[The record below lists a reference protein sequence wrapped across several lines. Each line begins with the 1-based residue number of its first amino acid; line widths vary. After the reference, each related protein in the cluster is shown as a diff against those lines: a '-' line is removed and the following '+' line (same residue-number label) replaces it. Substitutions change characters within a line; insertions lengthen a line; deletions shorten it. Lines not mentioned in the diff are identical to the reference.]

1 MIASPSGAS
10 QYHEV
15 AARLRDAIAS
25 GEYSRGSQ
33 LPIEE
38 QLAEQFGVHRV
49 TVNRAL
55 SILRTEGLVYV
66 RRVRGTFVSEMPPIR
81 RNAVVRYSREARER
95 AAGRGAFDTE
105 IAALGR
111 APRSDVTVSRVVPP
125 YRVAVILGVSDQEQ
139 ACVRRARLMFADDTP
154 VQIADSYI
162 PLEIAAGTALEEQ
175 DPGPGGIISRFA
187 ELGFAQARITEEVGV
202 RPPAPGE
209 AEFLKMTPDQRIYD
223 VTHTGWTA
231 GGRAVEVCLHVMP
244 AHQWHLEY
252 EWPTDQ
258 RPG

>member
-25 GEYSRGSQ
+25 GEYPRGSQ

-38 QLAEQFGVHRV
+38 RLAEQLGVHRV

-55 SILRTEGLVYV
+55 SILRAEGLVYV
-66 RRVRGTFVSEMPPIR
+66 RRGRGTFVTEIPSIR

-95 AAGRGAFDTE
+95 SGGRGAFDTE
-105 IAALGR
+105 ITALGH
-111 APRSDVTVSRVVPP
+111 APRSDVTVSEVVPP
-125 YRVAVILGVSDQEQ
+125 SRVAAILGVSDQEPT
-139 ACVRRARLMFADDTP
+139 CVRRARLMYADDTP

-162 PLEIAAGTALEEQ
+162 PLEIAAGTAIEKH
-175 DPGPGGIISRFA
+175 DSGPGGIISRFA
-187 ELGFAQARITEEVGV
+187 ELGLAQVRITEEINI
-202 RPPAPGE
+202 RPPAPDE
-209 AEFLKMTPDQRIYD
+209 AAFLKMTPDQRVYD

-252 EWPTDQ
+252 EWPADQ
-258 RPG
+258 QPG